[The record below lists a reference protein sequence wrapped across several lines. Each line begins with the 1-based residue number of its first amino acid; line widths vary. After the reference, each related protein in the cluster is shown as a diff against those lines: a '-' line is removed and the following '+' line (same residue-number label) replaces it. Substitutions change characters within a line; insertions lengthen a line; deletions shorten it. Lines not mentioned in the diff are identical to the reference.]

1 MEARFAHFEA
11 LIANMAAQVKSTTFG
26 PKKAKDQEDG
36 QSYGS
41 NVYPRFFCGA
51 SFSGS
56 VALDEMMPHMSRDYE
71 SWLANDKTMLWFQIL
86 VR

>member
-1 MEARFAHFEA
+1 MVAH
-11 LIANMAAQVKSTTFG
+11 VKSTTYG
-26 PKKAKDQEDG
+26 PKKVKYQEDG

-56 VALDEMMPHMSRDYE
+56 LALDETMPHMSRDHE
-71 SWLANDKTMLWFQIL
+71 SWLTNDKTMLWFQIL